1 MQSAAPIDHLGDVAA
16 AYLTLPVADADTA
29 SVLTSS
35 TYSSVR
41 SDDAPS
47 LFDSGSSIRAPSDT
61 SSARGSIISNVS
73 ARTAKFLGRKSH
85 GGGGSGSTRQ
95 STAGLT
101 NDSSSTISQCD
112 ADAVA
117 PGDNGSVAAGGA
129 TKQKGIFECGF
140 CKEENLLKTCTRKND
155 LKRHIE
161 DFHNMNAQWQC
172 RQRGCGM
179 VFDWQTVYKT
189 HLKHAHGGSRMA
201 LDDAK
206 VTLCPQTVFGCGFD
220 NCIQVFEAPSDAEVS
235 GTFKEYVAHVIKHLD
250 EGSNSGDWSYST
262 RMRNL
267 MRQSGVLRAWTNS
280 SWPESDRNRLT
291 WDTQSSN
298 VLRKR
303 LETRHLGDLRLL
315 VQYAIALGSN
325 PASVQEFH
333 ETFILPV
340 QDKCQMQIPGH
351 VSNMGIQAAP
361 PPPPPHPQPQ
371 AQAQAQSHPPQ
382 HAPPEQDPFSFKIS
396 RGTGTN
402 PHLAN
407 YYASQRHQMFTPRT
421 PVRSGRS
428 ARPPTRTMPASTMP
442 PQQSFQQP
450 APNMFDPGQYYQQQ
464 HHHQAQPQQYQMMT
478 PSDGGIIA
486 DDLRSLRSIASSTG
500 SSADVDMS
508 DAQMLD
514 SSAYMAHQ
522 QDFSSPYVS
531 GALQSPAPSDAGIKM
546 EQPTHFDGFGQNGY

>member
-1 MQSAAPIDHLGDVAA
+1 MQ
-16 AYLTLPVADADTA
+16 LTRFADADTA

-35 TYSSVR
+35 TYSSVK

-47 LFDSGSSIRAPSDT
+47 LFDSGSSIRALSDT

-85 GGGGSGSTRQ
+85 GSANSSARQ
-95 STAGLT
+95 SIALT

-112 ADAVA
+112 ADSAA
-117 PGDNGSVAAGGA
+117 GDHGGSVASGA
-129 TKQKGIFECGF
+129 AAKQKGIFECGF

-161 DFHNMNAQWQC
+161 DFHNMNAQWHC

-206 VTLCPQTVFGCGFD
+206 ITLCPQTIFACGFD
-220 NCIQVFEAPSDAEVS
+220 NCFQVFEAPSDAEIS
-235 GTFKEYVAHVIKHLD
+235 ETFKEYVAHVIKHLD

-262 RMRNL
+262 RIRNL
-267 MRQSGVLRAWTNS
+267 MRQSGVLRSWTNS
-280 SWPESDRNRLT
+280 SWPESERNRLT
-291 WDTQSSN
+291 WDTQTSN

-325 PASVQEFH
+325 PAGVQDFH
-333 ETFILPV
+333 DTFTLPI
-340 QDKCQMQIPGH
+340 QDKCQMQISGH
-351 VSNMGIQAAP
+351 ANNMGMQAAP
-361 PPPPPHPQPQ
+361 PQPSRQGQPQPQ
-371 AQAQAQSHPPQ
+371 PQPQPHPPQ
-382 HAPPEQDPFSFKIS
+382 QASEQDPFSFKIS
-396 RGTGTN
+396 RGAGSNPN

-407 YYASQRHQMFTPRT
+407 YYATQRHQMFVPRA

-428 ARPPTRTMPASTMP
+428 ARPPCRAMPTSTMP
-442 PQQSFQQP
+442 PQQPFQQP
-450 APNMFDPGQYYQQQ
+450 APNMFDPGNYQG
-464 HHHQAQPQQYQMMT
+464 QPQPYQMMA
-478 PSDGGIIA
+478 PADGGIIA
-486 DDLRSLRSIASSTG
+486 DDLRSLRSMASGTN
-500 SSADVDMS
+500 SSAADVDMS

-514 SSAYMAHQ
+514 PSGYMGAHQ
-522 QDFSSPYVS
+522 QDFSAPYE
-531 GALQSPAPSDAGIKM
+531 LQSPAPSDGGIKM
-546 EQPTHFDGFGQNGY
+546 EQPTHFGGFNQGGY